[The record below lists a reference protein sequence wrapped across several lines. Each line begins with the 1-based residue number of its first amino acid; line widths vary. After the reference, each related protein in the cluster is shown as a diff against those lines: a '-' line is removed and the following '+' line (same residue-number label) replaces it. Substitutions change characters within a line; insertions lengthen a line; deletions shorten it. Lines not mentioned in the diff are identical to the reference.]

1 MSPKIMPSCP
11 FIVCVHCLCCP
22 KIMFN
27 ACEIQIVINQWNTM
41 WDIWRRRL
49 SYNARRKQQ
58 ALLFSWK
65 LDLFE
70 NQMGGDMERMCL
82 AGGTG
87 VIQALSMYCDRVHFY
102 HPISTSDQFLLNKL
116 NLLGSGY
123 TPPDTSSRASV
134 DWRVRWGRV
143 RTSVRTGRRGRDC
156 LVPTPIQFRFVEIC
170 TNIISSNILLG
181 CNCQ

>member
-1 MSPKIMPSCP
+1 
-11 FIVCVHCLCCP
+11 
-22 KIMFN
+22 MF
-27 ACEIQIVINQWNTM
+27 CYKESKV
-41 WDIWRRRL
+41 
-49 SYNARRKQQ
+49 
-58 ALLFSWK
+58 LFSWK

-116 NLLGSGY
+116 ILLGSGY
-123 TPPDTSSRASV
+123 TPPDTSIIV
-134 DWRVRWGRV
+134 ECGLIVRWGRL

-170 TNIISSNILLG
+170 TVQILFHPIFQYIVRL
-181 CNCQ
+181 QLTITRMTLQ